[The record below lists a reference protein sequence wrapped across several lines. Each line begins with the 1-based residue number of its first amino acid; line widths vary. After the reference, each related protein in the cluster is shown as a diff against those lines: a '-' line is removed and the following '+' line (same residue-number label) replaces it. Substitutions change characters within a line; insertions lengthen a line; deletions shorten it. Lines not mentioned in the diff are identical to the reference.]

1 MNLKKLKI
9 GDLKIATYNPRKE
22 LTEKDKEY
30 QKIKNS
36 IIEFGYVTPII
47 VNSDM
52 TVISGHQRLK
62 VLKDLKYEDIDCIIV
77 DFDKNK
83 EKLLNIALNKIT
95 GEWDYQKL
103 ETLFSEL
110 ASADLDLSVTGF
122 DEKEIDR
129 FIKETEESITENAEV
144 NLLDFSDEKF
154 KCQCPKCGFM
164 FDVNK

>member
-9 GDLKIATYNPRKE
+9 GDLKMATYNPRKE

-77 DFDKNK
+77 KFDKNK
-83 EKLLNIALNKIT
+83 EKLLNIALNKIS
-95 GEWDYQKL
+95 GEWDYRKL
-103 ETLFSEL
+103 ESIFNEL
-110 ASADLDLSVTGF
+110 ENSNVDLSLTGF
-122 DEKEIDR
+122 DDKEIEK
-129 FIKETEESITENAEV
+129 FVKETEELISKNEEV
-144 NLLDFSDEKF
+144 NILDFSDENF

>member
-52 TVISGHQRLK
+52 TVIRDRK
-62 VLKDLKYEDIDCIIV
+62 
-77 DFDKNK
+77 
-83 EKLLNIALNKIT
+83 
-95 GEWDYQKL
+95 
-103 ETLFSEL
+103 
-110 ASADLDLSVTGF
+110 SV
-122 DEKEIDR
+122 
-129 FIKETEESITENAEV
+129 V
-144 NLLDFSDEKF
+144 
-154 KCQCPKCGFM
+154 
-164 FDVNK
+164 